1 MQTGVIREPNE
12 KQLRDEAGN
21 VGRGPEYADLT
32 GHRKKCGLYLGC
44 NGKPLKVYKETFKLL
59 IYIFKRSFLAALY
72 RINHAGRCG
81 GQKRN

>member
-44 NGKPLKVYKETFKLL
+44 NGKPLKGFQSRENM
-59 IYIFKRSFLAALY
+59 ISFLFKSFVLAAV
-72 RINHAGRCG
+72 
-81 GQKRN
+81 